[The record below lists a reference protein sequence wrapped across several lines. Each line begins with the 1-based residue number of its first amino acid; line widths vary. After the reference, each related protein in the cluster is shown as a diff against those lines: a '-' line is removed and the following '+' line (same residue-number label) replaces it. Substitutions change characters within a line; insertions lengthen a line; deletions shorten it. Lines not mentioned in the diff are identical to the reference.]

1 MILVMEPMTI
11 VGAAAGGFLNKL
23 LPLWLTT
30 LLLCL
35 LLIVMARKLWQK
47 TISMYHLESAAG
59 NLASGEHLTVSSSI
73 QEDADV
79 RSHLSDLISALH
91 HADQRSFFRIAWN
104 L

>member
-23 LPLWLTT
+23 LPLWMTT

-47 TISMYHLESAAG
+47 TIGMYHLESAAMA
-59 NLASGEHLTVSSSI
+59 LASNDSI
-73 QEDADV
+73 AIPDSIEEDADV
-79 RSHLSDLISALH
+79 RSPSSKPVLMRLPFPCAPP
-91 HADQRSFFRIAWN
+91 
-104 L
+104 